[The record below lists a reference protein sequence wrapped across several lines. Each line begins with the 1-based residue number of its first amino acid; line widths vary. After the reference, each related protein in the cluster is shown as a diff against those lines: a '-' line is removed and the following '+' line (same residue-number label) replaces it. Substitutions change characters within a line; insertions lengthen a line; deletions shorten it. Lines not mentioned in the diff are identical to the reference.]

1 MSKLAFTLF
10 ELIIVVIIIGIVSFL
25 VLKLPSFSNS
35 KSIKIEDLRDV
46 LYPNG
51 KLIITS
57 NKIIS
62 TKKINIKI
70 TNPEVFV
77 FRDNILLRKNFKDL
91 NNSKILFEYNVKNG
105 IGDSFILKCNEGIY
119 VFKPFKIIK
128 VFSFSE
134 AKNRYLNMSYQPREG
149 SLY

>member
-134 AKNRYLNMSYQPREG
+134 AKNRYLNISYQPREG
-149 SLY
+149 SFY

>member
-35 KSIKIEDLRDV
+35 KNIKIEDLRDV

-149 SLY
+149 SFY

>member
-57 NKIIS
+57 DKIIS

-149 SLY
+149 SFY